1 MILFNF
7 SAHESAVYVSIIKP
21 ANPLISVFVR
31 GSWVWVPTFQ
41 DLGWCVCVLRIP
53 LYCDGNL
60 MERKY
65 LFSPKKYVMLLNA
78 QGEMGSIL
86 VLGIDILELPK
97 KKMRKILAL
106 MAPEQGP
113 KSNNP

>member
-1 MILFNF
+1 
-7 SAHESAVYVSIIKP
+7 
-21 ANPLISVFVR
+21 
-31 GSWVWVPTFQ
+31 
-41 DLGWCVCVLRIP
+41 
-53 LYCDGNL
+53 
-60 MERKY
+60 
-65 LFSPKKYVMLLNA
+65 MLLNA